1 MKKFVGSL
9 YDYEYIGNV
18 TSEHS
23 SDKKEVVII
32 TELSKLVSYTDI
44 SEEENETVGQKGG
57 DHDELNT
64 GFDETIK
71 VLIR

>member
-44 SEEENETVGQKGG
+44 SEEEDETVGQKG
-57 DHDELNT
+57 EITMNST
-64 GFDETIK
+64 Q
-71 VLIR
+71 VLMRLSKF